1 MTTEE
6 FKANIMPHYMSMYR
20 VAATVMISRVEA
32 ADAVQD
38 AIIRLWD
45 KRDKLNNISDLK
57 SYCISVV
64 RNVCINSV
72 QRKKMTTAT
81 ETTLDIMSD
90 ENVHDKVEWRDF
102 SDFVGRAINRLPAN
116 QRYVLRLSAYG
127 GFSNA
132 EIADL
137 LGMTQGNVRVLLSRA
152 RNRLKE
158 LLSK

>member
-20 VAATVMISRVEA
+20 VAATVMISRDEA

-90 ENVHDKVEWRDF
+90 ENVHDKVKWRIF
-102 SDFVGRAINRLPAN
+102 LA
-116 QRYVLRLSAYG
+116 
-127 GFSNA
+127 
-132 EIADL
+132 
-137 LGMTQGNVRVLLSRA
+137 
-152 RNRLKE
+152 
-158 LLSK
+158 